1 MITIKDYFEPLIMD
15 DTEEVE
21 VTGIFSAL
29 ESVVKSLSTP
39 DEILTKIFDGRG
51 SLLDID
57 YVYTHA
63 YSKWCAFILERLTE
77 MVKTKYPAFTDS
89 GVKVLALTQIASLL
103 INRFSEI
110 WKKKYVA
117 ITADYTP
124 TNDYKENEKVDY
136 TSHGVDTPQTTTT
149 SKTSTDTTQ
158 STSVTQNANTYAFD
172 SISETPTALNTGNQS
187 VNSTG
192 APDKNY
198 TETTTGGTNT
208 SEVKSTNTITREGKH
223 GSTNYSV
230 LIENELKLREYD
242 FYQEMFKDIDS
253 ILTLSIY

>member
-1 MITIKDYFEPLIMD
+1 MITIKDYYEPLMLD
-15 DTEEVE
+15 DTQEI
-21 VTGIFSAL
+21 TGIFSAL
-29 ESVVKSLSTP
+29 EKLVKVQMKP
-39 DEILTKIFDGRG
+39 DEILTKIFVDKGIM
-51 SLLDID
+51 LDID

-63 YSKWCAFILERLTE
+63 YTKWVALALERFTE
-77 MVKTKYPAFTDS
+77 LVKTSQQPSISDNSA
-89 GVKVLALTQIASLL
+89 KVFVLIAYIAPLL
-103 INRFSEI
+103 LNRFSEI

-136 TSHGVDTPQTTTT
+136 TSHSVDTPQTTTT
-149 SKTSTDTTQ
+149 SKTSTDTNQ

-172 SISETPTALNTGNQS
+172 SISETPTALNTGDQS
-187 VNSTG
+187 VYSTG

-208 SEVKSTNTITREGKH
+208 SDVNSTNTITREGKH
-223 GSTNYSV
+223 GSTDYSV

>member
-1 MITIKDYFEPLIMD
+1 MTTIKDYFEPLMLD
-15 DTEEVE
+15 DTEE

-29 ESVVKSLSTP
+29 EEVIKNLTTP
-39 DEILTKIFDGRG
+39 DEILTKIFDGKG
-51 SLLDID
+51 SILDLD
-57 YVYTHA
+57 YLYTHA
-63 YSKWCAFILERLTE
+63 YSKWCALVLERLTKILKDQ
-77 MVKTKYPAFTDS
+77 MPAFSDNE
-89 GVKVLALTQIASLL
+89 VKSLTLTTNIAPL
-103 INRFSEI
+103 ILIRFSEI
-110 WKKKYVA
+110 WKKKYIA
-117 ITADYTP
+117 ITADYIP
-124 TNDYKENEKVDY
+124 TNDYKENEKVEY

-172 SISETPTALNTGNQS
+172 SSTETPTALNTGDQS
-187 VNSTG
+187 VNSKG
-192 APDKNY
+192 DANKNY

-208 SEVKSTNTITREGKH
+208 SDMNSSNTITREGKH
-223 GSTNYSV
+223 GSTDYSV

>member
-1 MITIKDYFEPLIMD
+1 MITIKDYFEPLMMD
-15 DTEEVE
+15 DTEEEE

-29 ESVVKSLSTP
+29 ESVVKSISTP
-39 DEILTKIFDGRG
+39 GEILTKIFDGRG

-77 MVKTKYPAFTDS
+77 MTKTKYPSFTDS
-89 GVKVLALTQIASLL
+89 RAKALVLTPIAMLL
-103 INRFSEI
+103 LNRFSEI

-136 TSHGVDTPQTTTT
+136 SSHGVDTPQTTTT

-172 SISETPTALNTGNQS
+172 STSETPTALNTGDQS

-208 SEVKSTNTITREGKH
+208 SDVNSTNTITREGKH

>member
-1 MITIKDYFEPLIMD
+1 MITIKDYFEPLMMD
-15 DTEEVE
+15 DTEE

-29 ESVVKSLSTP
+29 ENVVKILATP

-77 MVKTKYPAFTDS
+77 MTKTKYPSFTDS
-89 GVKVLALTQIASLL
+89 GAKVLALAQIAMLL

-136 TSHGVDTPQTTTT
+136 TSHGVDNPQTTTT

-172 SISETPTALNTGNQS
+172 SISETPTALNTGDQS

-208 SEVKSTNTITREGKH
+208 SDVNSTNTITREGKH

>member
-1 MITIKDYFEPLIMD
+1 MITIKDYFEPLMMD
-15 DTEEVE
+15 DTEE

-29 ESVVKSLSTP
+29 ESVVKILATP

-77 MVKTKYPAFTDS
+77 MTKTKYPSFTDS
-89 GVKVLALTQIASLL
+89 GVKVLALTQIAMLL
-103 INRFSEI
+103 VNRFSEI

-172 SISETPTALNTGNQS
+172 SISETPTALNTGDQS

-208 SEVKSTNTITREGKH
+208 SVVNSTNTITREGKH
-223 GSTNYSV
+223 SSTEYSV

>member
-1 MITIKDYFEPLIMD
+1 MITIKDYFEPLMLES
-15 DTEEVE
+15 TEEVK
-21 VTGIFSAL
+21 GIFTAL
-29 ESVVKSLSTP
+29 EKLVKLQIKP
-39 DEILTKIFDGRG
+39 DEILTKIFDGKG
-51 SLLDID
+51 IMLDID
-57 YVYTHA
+57 YIYTHA
-63 YSKWCAFILERLTE
+63 YTKQISLVLERLTE
-77 MVKTKYPAFTDS
+77 VVKTPQRSNSDS
-89 GVKVLALTQIASLL
+89 AAKRLVLIAYIAPLL
-103 INRFSEI
+103 LNRFSEI

-172 SISETPTALNTGNQS
+172 SISETPTALNTGDQS

-208 SEVKSTNTITREGKH
+208 SDVNSTNTITREGKH
-223 GSTNYSV
+223 GSTDYSV

>member
-1 MITIKDYFEPLIMD
+1 MITIKDYFEPLMMD

-29 ESVVKSLSTP
+29 ESIVKSLSTP

-63 YSKWCAFILERLTE
+63 YSKWCALILERLTE
-77 MVKTKYPAFTDS
+77 WAKTTYPFFTDS
-89 GVKVLALTQIASLL
+89 GAKLHTLTQIALL
-103 INRFSEI
+103 LLNRFSEI

-208 SEVKSTNTITREGKH
+208 SDVNSTNTITREGKH

>member
-1 MITIKDYFEPLIMD
+1 MITIKDYFEPLMMD

-29 ESVVKSLSTP
+29 ESLVKSLSTP

-77 MVKTKYPAFTDS
+77 MTKTKYSSFTDS
-89 GVKVLALTQIASLL
+89 GAKALALIQIALL
-103 INRFSEI
+103 LLNRFSEI

-172 SISETPTALNTGNQS
+172 SIRETPTALNTGDQS

-208 SEVKSTNTITREGKH
+208 SDVDSTNTITREGKH

>member
-1 MITIKDYFEPLIMD
+1 MITIKDYFEPLMLD
-15 DTEEVE
+15 NTEELS
-21 VTGIFSAL
+21 GIFSAL
-29 ESVVKSLSTP
+29 EKLVKIQMKP
-39 DEILTKIFDGRG
+39 DEILTKIFDGKG
-51 SLLDID
+51 TILDID
-57 YVYTHA
+57 YTYTHA
-63 YSKWCAFILERLTE
+63 YTKWIALVLERLTE
-77 MVKTKYPAFTDS
+77 LVKTQQPSIRDNRAKAI
-89 GVKVLALTQIASLL
+89 VLVAYIAPQLL
-103 INRFSEI
+103 NRFSEI

-172 SISETPTALNTGNQS
+172 SISETPTALNTGDQS

-208 SEVKSTNTITREGKH
+208 SDVNSTNTITREGKH
-223 GSTNYSV
+223 GSTDYSV

-253 ILTLSIY
+253 VLTLSIY

>member
-1 MITIKDYFEPLIMD
+1 MITIKDYFEPLMLD
-15 DTEEVE
+15 DTQEL
-21 VTGIFSAL
+21 TGIFSVL
-29 ESVVKSLSTP
+29 EKIVIIQDKP
-39 DEILTKIFDGRG
+39 DEILTKIFDGKG
-51 SLLDID
+51 IMLDID
-57 YVYTHA
+57 YIYTHA
-63 YSKWCAFILERLTE
+63 YTKWISLVLERSTE
-77 MVKTKYPAFTDS
+77 LVKTQQPSISDS
-89 GVKVLALTQIASLL
+89 DAKLLVLITNIAPILL
-103 INRFSEI
+103 NRFSEI

-172 SISETPTALNTGNQS
+172 SISETPTALNTGDQS

-208 SEVKSTNTITREGKH
+208 SDVNSTNTITREGKH
-223 GSTNYSV
+223 GSTDYSV

>member
-1 MITIKDYFEPLIMD
+1 MITIKDYFEPLMMD
-15 DTEEVE
+15 DTEE

-29 ESVVKSLSTP
+29 ESIVKSLSTP
-39 DEILTKIFDGRG
+39 GEILIKIFDGKG
-51 SLLDID
+51 IILDMD

-63 YSKWCAFILERLTE
+63 YSKWCASILERLTE
-77 MVKTKYPAFTDS
+77 MAKTTYPSFTDNEA
-89 GVKVLALTQIASLL
+89 KLLTLTPITMLL
-103 INRFSEI
+103 LNRFSEI

-172 SISETPTALNTGNQS
+172 STSETPTALNTGDQS

-208 SEVKSTNTITREGKH
+208 SVVNSTNTITREGKH
-223 GSTNYSV
+223 GSTDYSV

>member
-1 MITIKDYFEPLIMD
+1 MITIKDYFEPLMLD
-15 DTEEVE
+15 DTEEL
-21 VTGIFSAL
+21 TGIFSAL
-29 ESVVKSLSTP
+29 EKSVKNQMKP
-39 DEILTKIFDGRG
+39 DEILTKIFDGNG
-51 SLLDID
+51 TILDID

-63 YSKWCAFILERLTE
+63 YTKWIALVLERLTE
-77 MVKTKYPAFTDS
+77 LVKTQQPSISDS
-89 GVKVLALTQIASLL
+89 RAKVIVLVAYIVPLL
-103 INRFSEI
+103 LKRFSEI

-172 SISETPTALNTGNQS
+172 SISETPTALNTGDQS

-208 SEVKSTNTITREGKH
+208 SDVNSTNTITREGKH
-223 GSTNYSV
+223 GSTDYSV

>member
-1 MITIKDYFEPLIMD
+1 MITIKDYFEPLMMD
-15 DTEEVE
+15 DTEELE

-29 ESVVKSLSTP
+29 ESTVKILTTP

-63 YSKWCAFILERLTE
+63 YTKWVALILERLTE
-77 MVKTKYPAFTDS
+77 MTKTKYPSFTDNRA
-89 GVKVLALTQIASLL
+89 KVLVLIQIATLL
-103 INRFSEI
+103 LNRFSEI

-208 SEVKSTNTITREGKH
+208 SIVNSTNTITREGKH
-223 GSTNYSV
+223 GSTEYSV

>member
-1 MITIKDYFEPLIMD
+1 MITIKDYFEPLMMD

-29 ESVVKSLSTP
+29 ESVVKILSTP

-63 YSKWCAFILERLTE
+63 YSKWCAFILESLTE
-77 MVKTKYPAFTDS
+77 TVKTQYPAFTDS
-89 GVKVLALTQIASLL
+89 GVKVLALAQIAMLL

-117 ITADYTP
+117 ITTDYTP

-208 SEVKSTNTITREGKH
+208 SVVNSTNTITREGKH
-223 GSTNYSV
+223 GSTEYSV

>member
-1 MITIKDYFEPLIMD
+1 MITIKDYFEPLMMD
-15 DTEEVE
+15 DTEELE

-77 MVKTKYPAFTDS
+77 MSKTKYPSFTDS
-89 GVKVLALTQIASLL
+89 GVKVLALTQIAMLL

-136 TSHGVDTPQTTTT
+136 TSHSVDTPQTTTT
-149 SKTSTDTTQ
+149 SKTSTDNTQ

-208 SEVKSTNTITREGKH
+208 SIVNSTNTITREGKQ
-223 GSTNYSV
+223 GSTEYSV

>member
-29 ESVVKSLSTP
+29 ESVVKSLSTS

-63 YSKWCAFILERLTE
+63 YSKWCAFTLERLTE
-77 MVKTKYPAFTDS
+77 MTKTTYPSFTDS
-89 GVKVLALTQIASLL
+89 EVKALVLAPIALLL

-208 SEVKSTNTITREGKH
+208 SDVNSTNTITREGKH

>member
-1 MITIKDYFEPLIMD
+1 MITIKDYFEPLMMD
-15 DTEEVE
+15 DTEEL
-21 VTGIFSAL
+21 TGIFSVL
-29 ESVVKSLSTP
+29 ENAVKILAIP

-63 YSKWCAFILERLTE
+63 YSKWCALILERLTE
-77 MVKTKYPAFTDS
+77 MAKTKYPSSTDS
-89 GVKVLALTQIASLL
+89 RAKVLALTEIAMLL

-172 SISETPTALNTGNQS
+172 STSETPTALNTGDQS

-208 SEVKSTNTITREGKH
+208 SDVNSTNTITREGKH

>member
-1 MITIKDYFEPLIMD
+1 MITIKDYFEPLMLD
-15 DTEEVE
+15 KTEEL
-21 VTGIFSAL
+21 TGIFSTL
-29 ESVVKSLSTP
+29 EKLVIIQMKP
-39 DEILTKIFDGRG
+39 DEILTKIFGNKG
-51 SLLDID
+51 IMLDID

-63 YSKWCAFILERLTE
+63 YTKRISLVLERLTE
-77 MVKTKYPAFTDS
+77 LLKTQQPSISDNGAKINTLILY
-89 GVKVLALTQIASLL
+89 IAPLL
-103 INRFSEI
+103 LNRFSEI

-172 SISETPTALNTGNQS
+172 SISETPTALNTGDQS

-208 SEVKSTNTITREGKH
+208 SDVNSTNTITREGKH
-223 GSTNYSV
+223 GSTDYSV